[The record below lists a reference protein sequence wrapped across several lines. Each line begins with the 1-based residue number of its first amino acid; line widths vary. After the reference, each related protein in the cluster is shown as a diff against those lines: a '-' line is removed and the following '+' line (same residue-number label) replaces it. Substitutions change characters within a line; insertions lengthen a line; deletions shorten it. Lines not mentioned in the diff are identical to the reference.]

1 MHGLV
6 AKIQTA
12 NVMRRFRT
20 MDRGDIAF
28 GGGVAGEGETPSPI
42 PTVYPMLCEQ
52 EDLVAGEGETP
63 SPVPTPMAI
72 FDRNPCM
79 VCTNEETM
87 P

>member
-28 GGGVAGEGETPSPI
+28 GGGVAGEGETPSP
-42 PTVYPMLCEQ
+42 
-52 EDLVAGEGETP
+52 
-63 SPVPTPMAI
+63 VPTPMAI